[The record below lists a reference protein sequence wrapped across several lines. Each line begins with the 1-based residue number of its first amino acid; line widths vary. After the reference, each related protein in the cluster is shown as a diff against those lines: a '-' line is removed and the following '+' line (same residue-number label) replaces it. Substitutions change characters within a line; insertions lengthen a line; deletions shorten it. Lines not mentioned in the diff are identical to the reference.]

1 MRIRDLLEEVTEAFF
16 PSNIYC
22 IVCGSLID
30 RSRTYSLCDECV
42 TQMHWITGRTCS
54 ICGKALPDTYLGR
67 DPDGRP
73 VCYDCQMRSHDFT
86 RGWSCLTY
94 GLHEREVMMDIK
106 YNGKGYIARKMG
118 DVMFDR
124 MEHLIE
130 TALSESMLPFD
141 VVIPVPVSKK
151 RLVKRGYN
159 QSELM
164 ARQFIKR
171 WKDFAREAETVT
183 ATGCDVARCLC
194 PVLETHV
201 LVRQKETTMLRSLN
215 PEERRLALHDA
226 EGGLQILDPAA
237 PDGNRAGLL
246 RMAGGPAEMRRALDP
261 EVVKPRAVQMRVL
274 ADFQSEID
282 NHAGKLSLAVR
293 QRRNG
298 SPHRCLHP
306 PKDLQPQR
314 RRILS
319 LSRSQFHLHLQ
330 HRQAPAMKML
340 QE

>member
-1 MRIRDLLEEVTEAFF
+1 MRIRDLLEEVTEALF

-30 RSRTYSLCDECV
+30 RSRTYSLCDECAR
-42 TQMHWITGRTCS
+42 QMHWITGRTCS

-67 DPDGRP
+67 NPDGRP
-73 VCYDCQMRSHDFT
+73 VCYDCHIRSHDFT

-124 MEHLIE
+124 METLIE
-130 TALSESMLPFD
+130 AALSEGILPFD

-151 RLVKRGYN
+151 RLAKRGYN

-164 ARQFIKR
+164 ARKFVKR

-226 EGGLQILDPAA
+226 FAVEPALQQRITGRNVLLIDDIYTTGATADACSKVLLDAGA
-237 PDGNRAGLL
+237 SAVYLLTLCSGGNR
-246 RMAGGPAEMRRALDP
+246 R
-261 EVVKPRAVQMRVL
+261 
-274 ADFQSEID
+274 
-282 NHAGKLSLAVR
+282 
-293 QRRNG
+293 
-298 SPHRCLHP
+298 
-306 PKDLQPQR
+306 PKED
-314 RRILS
+314 
-319 LSRSQFHLHLQ
+319 
-330 HRQAPAMKML
+330 
-340 QE
+340 

>member
-1 MRIRDLLEEVTEAFF
+1 MASANGEERMRIGDLLEEMTEAIF

-42 TQMHWITGRTCS
+42 QQMHWITGRTCS
-54 ICGKALPDTYLGR
+54 VCGKALPDTYPGR

-73 VCYDCQMRSHDFT
+73 VCYDCRIRSHDFT

-124 MEHLIE
+124 METLIE
-130 TALSESMLPFD
+130 AALSEGMLPFD
-141 VVIPVPVSKK
+141 VVIPVPVSRK
-151 RLVKRGYN
+151 RLARRGYN

-164 ARQFIKR
+164 ARQFVKR
-171 WKDFAREAETVT
+171 WKEY
-183 ATGCDVARCLC
+183 ATDLY

-226 EGGLQILDPAA
+226 FAVNTALRHRITGRNVLLVDDIYTTGATADACSKVLLDAGA
-237 PDGNRAGLL
+237 SAVYLLTLCSGGNR
-246 RMAGGPAEMRRALDP
+246 R
-261 EVVKPRAVQMRVL
+261 
-274 ADFQSEID
+274 
-282 NHAGKLSLAVR
+282 
-293 QRRNG
+293 
-298 SPHRCLHP
+298 
-306 PKDLQPQR
+306 PKED
-314 RRILS
+314 
-319 LSRSQFHLHLQ
+319 
-330 HRQAPAMKML
+330 
-340 QE
+340 

>member
-1 MRIRDLLEEVTEAFF
+1 MRIRDLLEEVTEAVF

-42 TQMHWITGRTCS
+42 QQMHWITGRTCS

-73 VCYDCQMRSHDFT
+73 VCYDCKLRSHYFT

-106 YNGKGYIARKMG
+106 YNSKGYIARKMG

-124 MEHLIE
+124 METLIE
-130 TALSESMLPFD
+130 AALSEGMLPFD

-151 RLVKRGYN
+151 RLAKRGYN

-164 ARQFIKR
+164 ARQFVKR
-171 WKDFAREAETVT
+171 WKEYARE
-183 ATGCDVARCLC
+183 VAGGGRTCLTDLC
-194 PVLETHV
+194 PRLEIHV

-215 PEERRLALHDA
+215 PEERRLALHGA
-226 EGGLQILDPAA
+226 FAVAPA
-237 PDGNRAGLL
+237 
-246 RMAGGPAEMRRALDP
+246 
-261 EVVKPRAVQMRVL
+261 
-274 ADFQSEID
+274 
-282 NHAGKLSLAVR
+282 
-293 QRRNG
+293 
-298 SPHRCLHP
+298 
-306 PKDLQPQR
+306 
-314 RRILS
+314 
-319 LSRSQFHLHLQ
+319 LQ
-330 HRQAPAMKML
+330 HRIAGKNVLLVDDIYTTGATANACSRALLNAGASAVYLLTLCSGGNRRPK
-340 QE
+340 ED

>member
-1 MRIRDLLEEVTEAFF
+1 MTPVNGEERMRIRALLEEVTEAIF

-67 DPDGRP
+67 DSDGCP

-106 YNGKGYIARKMG
+106 YNNKGYIARKMG

-124 MEHLIE
+124 METLIE
-130 TALSESMLPFD
+130 AALSEGMLPFD

-151 RLVKRGYN
+151 RLARRGYN

-164 ARQFIKR
+164 ARQFVKR
-171 WKDFAREAETVT
+171 WKEY
-183 ATGCDVARCLC
+183 ATDSY

-226 EGGLQILDPAA
+226 FAVNTALRHRITGRNVLLIDDIYTTGATADACSKVLLEAGASAVYLLALCSG
-237 PDGNRAGLL
+237 GNR
-246 RMAGGPAEMRRALDP
+246 R
-261 EVVKPRAVQMRVL
+261 
-274 ADFQSEID
+274 
-282 NHAGKLSLAVR
+282 
-293 QRRNG
+293 
-298 SPHRCLHP
+298 
-306 PKDLQPQR
+306 PKED
-314 RRILS
+314 
-319 LSRSQFHLHLQ
+319 
-330 HRQAPAMKML
+330 
-340 QE
+340 

>member
-1 MRIRDLLEEVTEAFF
+1 MRIRDLLEEVTEAIF

-73 VCYDCQMRSHDFT
+73 VCYDCQMRAHDFT

-124 MEHLIE
+124 METLIE
-130 TALSESMLPFD
+130 AALSEGMLPFD

-164 ARQFIKR
+164 ARQFVRR

-194 PVLETHV
+194 PVFETHV

-226 EGGLQILDPAA
+226 FAVEPA
-237 PDGNRAGLL
+237 
-246 RMAGGPAEMRRALDP
+246 
-261 EVVKPRAVQMRVL
+261 
-274 ADFQSEID
+274 
-282 NHAGKLSLAVR
+282 
-293 QRRNG
+293 
-298 SPHRCLHP
+298 
-306 PKDLQPQR
+306 
-314 RRILS
+314 
-319 LSRSQFHLHLQ
+319 LQ
-330 HRQAPAMKML
+330 HRIAGKNVLLIDDIYTTGATADACSRVLLDAGASAVYLLTLCSGGNRRPK
-340 QE
+340 ED

>member
-1 MRIRDLLEEVTEAFF
+1 MAFANGEERMRIRDLLEEVTEAIF

-30 RSRTYSLCDECV
+30 RSRTYSLCDECAR
-42 TQMHWITGRTCS
+42 QMHWITGRTCS

-67 DPDGRP
+67 DSDGRP
-73 VCYDCQMRSHDFT
+73 VCYDCQLRSHDFT

-141 VVIPVPVSKK
+141 VVIPVPVSQK
-151 RLVKRGYN
+151 RLAKRGYN

-164 ARQFIKR
+164 ARQFVKR

-194 PVLETHV
+194 PVLETRV

-226 EGGLQILDPAA
+226 FAVEPA
-237 PDGNRAGLL
+237 
-246 RMAGGPAEMRRALDP
+246 
-261 EVVKPRAVQMRVL
+261 
-274 ADFQSEID
+274 
-282 NHAGKLSLAVR
+282 
-293 QRRNG
+293 
-298 SPHRCLHP
+298 
-306 PKDLQPQR
+306 
-314 RRILS
+314 
-319 LSRSQFHLHLQ
+319 LQ
-330 HRQAPAMKML
+330 HRITGRNVLLVDDIYTTGATADACSKVLLDAGASAVYLLTLCSGGNRRPK
-340 QE
+340 ED

>member
-1 MRIRDLLEEVTEAFF
+1 MRIRDLLEELTEAIF

-54 ICGKALPDTYLGR
+54 ICGKALPDTYPGR

-73 VCYDCQMRSHDFT
+73 VCYDCQMRAHDFT

-124 MEHLIE
+124 METLIE
-130 TALSESMLPFD
+130 AALSEGMLPFD

-164 ARQFIKR
+164 ARQFVRR

-194 PVLETHV
+194 PVFETHV

-226 EGGLQILDPAA
+226 FAVEPA
-237 PDGNRAGLL
+237 
-246 RMAGGPAEMRRALDP
+246 
-261 EVVKPRAVQMRVL
+261 
-274 ADFQSEID
+274 
-282 NHAGKLSLAVR
+282 
-293 QRRNG
+293 
-298 SPHRCLHP
+298 
-306 PKDLQPQR
+306 
-314 RRILS
+314 
-319 LSRSQFHLHLQ
+319 LQ
-330 HRQAPAMKML
+330 HRIAGKNVLLIDDIYTTGATEDACSRVLLDAGASAVYLLTLCSGGNRRPK
-340 QE
+340 ED